1 MYTIYTDGAYSSS
14 RNTGG
19 YSAIIVH
26 EGNVVKKLY
35 QGYKNTTNNR
45 MELLGVL
52 AALKYFDTPET
63 LEIYSD
69 SQYVVNSI
77 NQKWLF
83 KWIEEQDLTKK
94 NLDLWFEIADLLK
107 FHNVVMHWVKGHADD
122 YYNNL
127 ADIYAV
133 HAGQCLNLPIDKCT
147 ESQLK
152 ESETT
157 DTQTFNM
164 ISLEI

>member
-52 AALKYFDTPET
+52 AALRYFDTPET

-77 NQKWLF
+77 NQK
-83 KWIEEQDLTKK
+83 
-94 NLDLWFEIADLLK
+94 
-107 FHNVVMHWVKGHADD
+107 
-122 YYNNL
+122 
-127 ADIYAV
+127 
-133 HAGQCLNLPIDKCT
+133 
-147 ESQLK
+147 
-152 ESETT
+152 
-157 DTQTFNM
+157 
-164 ISLEI
+164 